1 MTKKVLA
8 QSEEIV
14 INFWISTS
22 CMKNMRFYVV
32 GSLVLGPVKLI
43 MGILRHIATA
53 DLHNEPHEETRD

>member
-22 CMKNMRFYVV
+22 CMKNTRFYVV
-32 GSLVLGPVKLI
+32 ASLVLGPVKLI

-53 DLHNEPHEETRD
+53 DLLNEPHEETRD